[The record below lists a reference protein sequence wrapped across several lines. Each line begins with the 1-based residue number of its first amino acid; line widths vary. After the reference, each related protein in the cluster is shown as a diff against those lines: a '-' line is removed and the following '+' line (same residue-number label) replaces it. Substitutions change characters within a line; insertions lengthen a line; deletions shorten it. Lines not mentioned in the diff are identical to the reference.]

1 MSPASDPSQLA
12 QYNNT
17 EQLYNYLYNN
27 NPTKISNVNTVA
39 PTFWDQHEAAN
50 FAFQEVQLL
59 NIIARYAYIKLL
71 CCTPSLGGKE
81 YIQKLITTA
90 HPHHC

>member
-12 QYNNT
+12 QYYNT
-17 EQLYNYLYNN
+17 EQLCINKND
-27 NPTKISNVNTVA
+27 TKMSNFNTVA

-59 NIIARYAYIKLL
+59 NIIAEYSQTACNILPCRKS
-71 CCTPSLGGKE
+71 SLGGGE
-81 YIQKLITTA
+81 YSQEPIITTYQA
-90 HPHHC
+90 S